1 MERKWSELPENDLS
15 QKIRDLRAKHNLTLE
30 QIAQQ
35 VGVGKSTVRKWETGM
50 IANMRRDKIAKLA
63 VALHTTPGYL
73 MGWEDSDETN
83 APTEQLPANIIPM
96 PEMRK
101 IPLLGTIACGEPIL
115 AEENIGEYIDIPKHI
130 HADFAL
136 TCQGDSMIN
145 ARIFDGDIVYIK
157 QQDTVESGEIA
168 AVLIDNEA
176 TLKRVRLF
184 DDHIALEPENP
195 MYKPLVYWGEE
206 MNLVRILGK
215 AVAFTSAVR

>member
-1 MERKWSELPENDLS
+1 
-15 QKIRDLRAKHNLTLE
+15 
-30 QIAQQ
+30 
-35 VGVGKSTVRKWETGM
+35 M

-73 MGWEDSDETN
+73 MGWETDPDEANNT
-83 APTEQLPANIIPM
+83 TEMLPNNIIPM

-115 AEENIGEYIDIPKHI
+115 AEANIGEYIDIPKHI

-145 ARIFDGDIVYIK
+145 ARIFNGDVVYIK

-184 DDHIALEPENP
+184 DDHISLEPENP